1 MRVYKKDGI
10 KYLFSSKY
18 EIFNEPYGISA
29 IDKKDI
35 DTKILNTLNFYKNS
49 YIEINGEKQIS
60 FFDFSTSANIQSS
73 RYHAELY
80 NRIKTMREFADE
92 LGFDTPIFIT
102 LTAPSYLK
110 PLKQVKL
117 GKSKNIKLV
126 DNPKFCG
133 DLNFVKLARD
143 YIANSWRS
151 FLRQRIFKD
160 IKNEFHQNIMYLKVF
175 EPHLD
180 GCPHCHIVAFV
191 PSKFKDRFVNL
202 AQNYF
207 KTKTDIKSE
216 FDDNGGGV
224 IAYLLKYVL
233 KSFKNGKNG
242 ELCDI
247 AYWYIK
253 YEIRR
258 FSTSRTLIPMYLYR
272 KIRHN
277 LEMQDLKQMTN
288 LFRDGFVSCDLIADN
303 NKFSLGEKLKS
314 TDYIID
320 TIIVSID
327 GFDYLE
333 HKIAYKRSDNVVVHL
348 ASGDERIINR
358 GNSRI
363 NPFEFENIKNADFSK
378 IIHYNPYK
386 IFRTSWENM
395 SDERL
400 KRYYKDNKYWISDDC
415 HSIIDFAKLENE
427 MIERGFLQRF
437 KNHIEPF
444 KDDFELLQN
453 EFANRGLIPFPF

>member
-60 FFDFSTSANIQSS
+60 FFDFSTSANIQPS

-110 PLKQVKL
+110 PLKQIKL

-333 HKIAYKRSDNVVVHL
+333 HKIAYKRSDDVVIHL
-348 ASGDERIINR
+348 YDGKEIKINS
-358 GNSRI
+358 NHKKI
-363 NPFEFENIKNADFSK
+363 CKIKQNLDFCEKVPIHWTLKPFSK
-378 IIHYNPYK
+378 MTNLELTDLYLNYDLEYMNPQK
-386 IFRTSWENM
+386 LGI
-395 SDERL
+395 
-400 KRYYKDNKYWISDDC
+400 
-415 HSIIDFAKLENE
+415 LENE
-427 MIERGFLQRF
+427 LF
-437 KNHIEPF
+437 
-444 KDDFELLQN
+444 
-453 EFANRGLIPFPF
+453 NRGLNCFTHKKEKHDLNDIHGLKNDFASRGIQPLDF

>member
-1 MRVYKKDGI
+1 MRFYKKDGI

-60 FFDFSTSANIQSS
+60 FFDFSTSANIQPS

-110 PLKQVKL
+110 PLKQIKL

-333 HKIAYKRSDNVVVHL
+333 HKIAYKRSDDVVIHL
-348 ASGDERIINR
+348 YDGKEIKINS
-358 GNSRI
+358 NHKKI
-363 NPFEFENIKNADFSK
+363 CKIKQNLDFGEKVPIHWTLKPFSK
-378 IIHYNPYK
+378 MTNLELTDLYLNYDLEYMNPQK
-386 IFRTSWENM
+386 LGI
-395 SDERL
+395 
-400 KRYYKDNKYWISDDC
+400 
-415 HSIIDFAKLENE
+415 LENE
-427 MIERGFLQRF
+427 LF
-437 KNHIEPF
+437 
-444 KDDFELLQN
+444 
-453 EFANRGLIPFPF
+453 NRGLNCFTHKKEKHDLNDIHGLKNDFASRGIQPLDF